1 MPRPNKPW
9 FRAAT
14 DWWMVKIDG
23 RQQKLAKGKKN
34 KSAALKK
41 FHQLMAARTELPESA
56 DARVADICE
65 AFLEFSAKN
74 HAPDTYRNHRFY
86 IQSFCDISG
95 LLPVLELRQF
105 HVSRWVESK
114 KWNDTSRY
122 NARRFVFRAFSW
134 AVGEGILEKNPLAG
148 MKKGKPRPRK
158 RALSDEEYLSMIR
171 ATDGCFRAFLF
182 ALRQTG
188 ARPKELRTLKW
199 EQVRGDR
206 LVLWEHKTEEATD
219 APRVIYLNAPMQKM
233 MEVLR
238 RRSKSDF
245 VFLNK
250 RGRPWTTNA
259 VQLRIKRLKDKIGL
273 PEDVCAYLFRHTFG
287 TNAVMNGVDV
297 ATVAEL
303 MGHSSTE
310 MVNRVYLHLAD
321 QQSHLQ
327 SAVEK
332 ATGRKAS

>member
-23 RQQKLAKGKKN
+23 RQMKLAKGKKN
-34 KSAALKK
+34 KTAALKK
-41 FHQLMAARTELPESA
+41 FHELMAARTELPESV
-56 DARVADICE
+56 DARIADVCE
-65 AFLEFSAKN
+65 AFLGFSSKN
-74 HAPDTYRNHRFY
+74 HAPDTYRNYRFY
-86 IQSFCDISG
+86 IQSFCDTSG

-105 HVSRWVESK
+105 HVSRWIEAK
-114 KWNDTSRY
+114 EWNETSRH
-122 NARRFVFRAFSW
+122 NGRRFVFRAFSW

-148 MKKGKPRPRK
+148 MKKGKPKPRK
-158 RALSDEEYLSMIR
+158 RALTDEEYLSLIR

-188 ARPKELRTLKW
+188 ARPKELRTLTW
-199 EQVRGDR
+199 EQVREDR
-206 LVLWEHKTEEATD
+206 LVLWEHKTDEATE
-219 APRVIYLNAPMQKM
+219 APRVIYLNEPMQKM
-233 MEVLR
+233 MLVLR
-238 RRSKSDF
+238 KRSNSDH
-245 VFLNK
+245 VFLNS

-259 VQLRIKRLKDKIGL
+259 VRQRIQLLREKLGL
-273 PEDVCAYLFRHTFG
+273 ANDVCAYLFRHTFG
-287 TNAVMNGVDV
+287 TNAVMNGVDI

-310 MVNRVYLHLAD
+310 MVNKVYLHLAD

-327 SAVEK
+327 SAIEK
-332 ATGRKAS
+332 ATARKAS